1 MVKKQDEIDEMVP
14 LVIFANGMS
23 FGDLA
28 LLSNKGRAGTVVTL
42 NDCYF
47 AVISAESFDKL
58 LRKDKA
64 LRQTQNVRFLRQ
76 VPYIRNWLIK
86 ETHSLFLLC
95 KERKIDL
102 RGQTIL
108 REGTPCDKVLIMH
121 QGELEIIKTDLS
133 SIFYNH

>member
-1 MVKKQDEIDEMVP
+1 MMP
-14 LVIFANGMS
+14 LLIFDNGMS
-23 FGDLA
+23 FGELA
-28 LLSNKGRAGTVVTL
+28 LLNNKGRAGTVVTL

-64 LRQTQNVRFLRQ
+64 MKQANNVKFLRQ

-86 ETHSLFLLC
+86 ETQALFLLC
-95 KERKIDL
+95 DERKVEL
-102 RGQTIL
+102 RGQTIY
-108 REGTPCDKVLIMH
+108 REGTACHKVIIVQ

-133 SIFYNH
+133 SVYYSH